1 MVLFKRKPVQYLPKP
16 TIDDDNSEVWV
27 IPETNEVFT
36 NYEHFLQRMNFY
48 KQRRFICEITGHS
61 SLTFFEALTS
71 ETEGSREVNSAFPE
85 SLKEPVLRRVQ
96 FSTISRID
104 SLVDQVFEDFK
115 QDFYP
120 GERVT
125 VLLSNGSRIH
135 GVVREKA
142 KFPEVLHEGRVERR
156 ACSRYLVKLTHRN
169 NEEALVDDEHLVR
182 DRKVFTK
189 QMLRSFIKNTVTRE
203 SWSGAP
209 WLVKPQIAEHFH
221 IDTEVPKH
229 LQYGNKAG
237 KKANVSAEKEEDEA
251 MFGFFASQSRPINSR
266 SGNKGQKAKSAHEL
280 AKAKEEQY
288 LAYRRA
294 LNGNP
299 SFRVDKKGYAK
310 DTLPPPDPHENSFHD
325 LTVVIK
331 QKSPTPLPPPIK
343 YPIEDL
349 DLAPATDCQPRPPL
363 KFLHKDEAH
372 EEGSSINM
380 NSIGSLLETW
390 NTLNVYCE
398 VFQLDSFTFDDFVE
412 AIQFSSDDVDC
423 ELLVEIHCAV
433 LKTLVNAESDQDGAI
448 QVTLPPLPEEESE
461 EEEEEDE
468 PEPEPE
474 PEPLRRTT
482 RSSFAKA
489 QAELA
494 EMEEQKPADDG
505 ATEVK
510 KHRAADMF
518 VEYDWIDRLRKRDF
532 KNGGWEI
539 ILVGLLN
546 RLSLKPRLHET
557 CEEILIHMAPLDAEP
572 TQETAR
578 AQYAT
583 LDVNLRIQVLQ
594 IICMLTV
601 ETRAVKN
608 YMEECS
614 NQMTEFRKEKIE
626 LQRARKVVLEEIRLL
641 HEERKQLEPEQ
652 RDTPTQQDEEML
664 DAQIDATDDTE
675 SATDSDEPSGPSL
688 RGGVDRALERKR
700 RQEAEKERKEQA
712 TKQPKG
718 SKQYQRVMKKIEEEK
733 SKVASIESEIAVLDN
748 DLREAD
754 CPRTRVLGKDR
765 FWNRYYWFE
774 RNGMPYEG
782 LPDSSTAAASYANG
796 RLWVQGP
803 DEMEREG
810 FIDVPEEVSQEYM
823 QRFGTTVAKRK
834 RAEEGSPGV
843 SSAQEW
849 GYYDTPEDLDK
860 LMEWLDTRGVRELKL
875 HKELKLQRNNIA
887 KYMENRAT
895 YLAENSTPAEES
907 KEQPAMR
914 MSTRTKGQ
922 PTDQK
927 HGCLK
932 WRNLTALKECGHL
945 HVESE
950 RPSKRA
956 KKAAAT
962 ESAKETRMTNR
973 QGKPLGRQG
982 TK

>member
-1 MVLFKRKPVQYLPKP
+1 
-16 TIDDDNSEVWV
+16 
-27 IPETNEVFT
+27 
-36 NYEHFLQRMNFY
+36 
-48 KQRRFICEITGHS
+48 
-61 SLTFFEALTS
+61 
-71 ETEGSREVNSAFPE
+71 
-85 SLKEPVLRRVQ
+85 
-96 FSTISRID
+96 
-104 SLVDQVFEDFK
+104 
-115 QDFYP
+115 
-120 GERVT
+120 
-125 VLLSNGSRIH
+125 
-135 GVVREKA
+135 
-142 KFPEVLHEGRVERR
+142 
-156 ACSRYLVKLTHRN
+156 
-169 NEEALVDDEHLVR
+169 
-182 DRKVFTK
+182 
-189 QMLRSFIKNTVTRE
+189 
-203 SWSGAP
+203 
-209 WLVKPQIAEHFH
+209 
-221 IDTEVPKH
+221 
-229 LQYGNKAG
+229 
-237 KKANVSAEKEEDEA
+237 
-251 MFGFFASQSRPINSR
+251 
-266 SGNKGQKAKSAHEL
+266 
-280 AKAKEEQY
+280 
-288 LAYRRA
+288 
-294 LNGNP
+294 
-299 SFRVDKKGYAK
+299 
-310 DTLPPPDPHENSFHD
+310 
-325 LTVVIK
+325 
-331 QKSPTPLPPPIK
+331 
-343 YPIEDL
+343 
-349 DLAPATDCQPRPPL
+349 
-363 KFLHKDEAH
+363 
-372 EEGSSINM
+372 
-380 NSIGSLLETW
+380 
-390 NTLNVYCE
+390 
-398 VFQLDSFTFDDFVE
+398 
-412 AIQFSSDDVDC
+412 
-423 ELLVEIHCAV
+423 
-433 LKTLVNAESDQDGAI
+433 
-448 QVTLPPLPEEESE
+448 
-461 EEEEEDE
+461 
-468 PEPEPE
+468 
-474 PEPLRRTT
+474 
-482 RSSFAKA
+482 
-489 QAELA
+489 
-494 EMEEQKPADDG
+494 
-505 ATEVK
+505 
-510 KHRAADMF
+510 
-518 VEYDWIDRLRKRDF
+518 
-532 KNGGWEI
+532 
-539 ILVGLLN
+539 
-546 RLSLKPRLHET
+546 
-557 CEEILIHMAPLDAEP
+557 
-572 TQETAR
+572 
-578 AQYAT
+578 
-583 LDVNLRIQVLQ
+583 
-594 IICMLTV
+594 
-601 ETRAVKN
+601 
-608 YMEECS
+608 
-614 NQMTEFRKEKIE
+614 
-626 LQRARKVVLEEIRLL
+626 
-641 HEERKQLEPEQ
+641 
-652 RDTPTQQDEEML
+652 ML